1 MKIVLRHKTTG
12 RYYRSPGRWVRRADN
27 ALSFDALESAQ
38 QYQRQHHIHETQPV
52 LRLAPYLM
60 PLLHGAR
67 AAEWERWLQ
76 SRASGSFGNQ
86 TERLGDN

>member
-38 QYQRQHHIHETQPV
+38 QYQRQHHICETQPV

-67 AAEWERWLQ
+67 ATAWERWLQ
-76 SRASGSFGNQ
+76 TRAAAWYEGRTGRF
-86 TERLGDN
+86 EDN

>member
-38 QYQRQHHIHETQPV
+38 QYQRQHHINETQPV